1 MFARYHHNTAY
12 VSEFTYFMQ
21 DFVQMHP
28 EVIADQRRGWN
39 IHWDHQVDFDEL
51 ERAGHDS
58 LPLRAN
64 ENFTPV
70 EVVKHPH

>member
-1 MFARYHHNTAY
+1 MFARYHHNTSY
-12 VSEFTYFMQ
+12 VSEFTCFMQ
-21 DFVQMHP
+21 DFVQAHP

-51 ERAGHDS
+51 ERGEHDS
-58 LPLRAN
+58 LPLKEN

-70 EVVKHPH
+70 EVAKHPH